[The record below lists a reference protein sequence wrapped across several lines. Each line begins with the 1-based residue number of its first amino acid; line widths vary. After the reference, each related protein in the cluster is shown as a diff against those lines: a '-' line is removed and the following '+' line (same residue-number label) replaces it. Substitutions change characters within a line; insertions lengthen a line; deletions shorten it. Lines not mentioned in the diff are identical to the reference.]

1 MKKLTIRALLLAA
14 AAVAMVAPAARAQV
28 DVDVNVSIGGFYDE
42 LAPYGQWVDCSYGQ
56 CWVPARVASDWQPY
70 SNGQWIYTQYGWTWV
85 SSDPWGGNPYHY
97 GTWASIPGYGW
108 SWVPG
113 TVWAPAWVTWSYSN
127 NYVGWAPLPPTV
139 VFGASGY
146 SGRAVVVRETQYV
159 FVPTNRFVGGNVTAV
174 RVPAQQSAAIFR
186 QTRPVTGFAVSGGI
200 VRNTALPMATIEHAS
215 GRTIETKSIQSARTA
230 PHAVAAGPAQW
241 SVVAP
246 PREVKAAVA
255 ARPQAAIARNAPA
268 DHATGNANA
277 PKAQKAPDASP
288 IEAHRPP
295 AEAPAAH
302 RPEHQAEPA
311 RPAESSDQA
320 DEEAEASAGRRK
332 AGQPGAP
339 CSCRAAGRAPCGIR
353 RSRPSRT
360 GPRRTRSRSRTPT
373 SRSRPGSRT
382 ARLAKRPRRIVRRP
396 VRPNRARRPSRIPQR
411 KSRPKRTRSPTA
423 RSPDRCWRCI
433 IAGLGLIARVG
444 FRVSARLDSARRVFI
459 PLVCRYA
466 RARNATSKSFV
477 PEQGVHPHCR
487 TRGWE
492 IGSRAGR
499 RSIARGSQLE
509 RNKRLDPARWRTG

>member
-1 MKKLTIRALLLAA
+1 MKKRTIRTLLLAA
-14 AAVAMVAPAARAQV
+14 AAVALMAPAARAQV

-56 CWVPARVASDWQPY
+56 CWVPARVEAGWQPY

-146 SGRAVVVRETQYV
+146 SGRAIVVRETQYV

-186 QTRPVTGFAVSGGI
+186 QTRPVTGFSVSGGI

-215 GRTIETKSIQSARTA
+215 GRTIETKSIQTARTA
-230 PHAVAAGPAQW
+230 PRPVAAGPAKW

-268 DHATGNANA
+268 DHAKGNAA

-295 AEAPAAH
+295 AEAPSAH

-311 RPAESSDQA
+311 RPAEPSTKPMKKSKPQPVDEKPDTQAHRAPAEPQAARHADSPQQVEPNRPPANSKPKPHSGVEKPAGESDRA
-320 DEEAEASAGRRK
+320 PAEAPVAHRPPPRPAEPGQK
-332 AGQPGAP
+332 AKANPP
-339 CSCRAAGRAPCGIR
+339 KEKP
-353 RSRPSRT
+353 
-360 GPRRTRSRSRTPT
+360 
-373 SRSRPGSRT
+373 
-382 ARLAKRPRRIVRRP
+382 
-396 VRPNRARRPSRIPQR
+396 PQ
-411 KSRPKRTRSPTA
+411 KDQK
-423 RSPDRCWRCI
+423 PD
-433 IAGLGLIARVG
+433 
-444 FRVSARLDSARRVFI
+444 
-459 PLVCRYA
+459 
-466 RARNATSKSFV
+466 
-477 PEQGVHPHCR
+477 
-487 TRGWE
+487 
-492 IGSRAGR
+492 
-499 RSIARGSQLE
+499 SQ
-509 RNKRLDPARWRTG
+509 KP